1 MKEVLINSFKK
12 QPVTTAAKPAN
23 VAQLE
28 SIANSLEASGLPF
41 HPENPEGSMI
51 KELLLKTRVINLTSA
66 TSPSNSSSPIRYQPI
81 KVHLNWIWK
90 ITFRAQIEAP
100 EVRLQCG
107 LTLLK

>member
-66 TSPSNSSSPIRYQPI
+66 TTSPPNSSSPNRYLI
-81 KVHLNWIWK
+81 VNVASSRLS
-90 ITFRAQIEAP
+90 
-100 EVRLQCG
+100 EVVAIANN
-107 LTLLK
+107 